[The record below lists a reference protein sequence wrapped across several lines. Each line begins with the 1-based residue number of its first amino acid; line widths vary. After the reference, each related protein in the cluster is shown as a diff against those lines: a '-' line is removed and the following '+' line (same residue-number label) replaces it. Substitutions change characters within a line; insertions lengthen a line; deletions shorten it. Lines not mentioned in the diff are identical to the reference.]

1 MINILIPLAGKNQ
14 FFPESEYPYPKPL
27 IEINGKTM
35 IEHVLN
41 NFSSITKK
49 KQFIFVV
56 NTDDCK
62 KYHLDN
68 ILNLLTE
75 HTCKIIKID
84 RETKGAACS
93 AMMAIETIDS
103 EIPLIIANADQLFED
118 NINELISQFDNY
130 DGGVISFESIH
141 PRWSYARVDE
151 NNLITE
157 TAEKRPISKHAI
169 AGFYYFSKGL
179 YFINSAMQMIKKDA
193 NINGSYFI
201 APVLNEMVLANKRM
215 TIIPIANNRYHTFYT
230 PSKIQEFERLTQC

>member
-14 FFPESEYPYPKPL
+14 FFPESDYPYPKPL
-27 IEINGKTM
+27 IEINGKTI
-35 IEHVLN
+35 IEHVIH

-49 KQFIFVV
+49 KQFIFIV

-75 HTCKIIKID
+75 HTCKIVKID

-93 AMMAIETIDS
+93 ALMAIETINNDA
-103 EIPLIIANADQLFED
+103 PLIIANADQLFED
-118 NINELISQFDNY
+118 NIGELIGQFHHC

-141 PRWSYARVDE
+141 PRWSYARIDE
-151 NNLITE
+151 NRFITE

-169 AGFYYFSKGL
+169 AGFYYFTKG
-179 YFINSAMQMIKKDA
+179 YDFINSAMQMIKKDA
-193 NINGSYFI
+193 NVNGSYFI
-201 APVLNEMVLANKRM
+201 APVLNEMVLANKNL
-215 TIIPIANNRYHTFYT
+215 TIVTVANNRYHTFYT
-230 PSKIQEFERLTQC
+230 PAKIQEFERQTQC